1 MTIAG
6 RLIFKGVPNKII
18 WTSKRKRMDSN
29 RKMDRLISYS
39 PSILPNYNITVINFS
54 TTHSTQKQL
63 NQLKIGLDYSFVDE
77 NKYVKMNIAASM
89 ESLAEAVVKGL
100 DNEKREDF
108 HEHLLSYTNILS
120 KNLFFKRLHIEQLNQ
135 R

>member
-1 MTIAG
+1 
-6 RLIFKGVPNKII
+6 
-18 WTSKRKRMDSN
+18 MDSN

-54 TTHSTQKQL
+54 TTHSIQKQL

-108 HEHLLSYTNILS
+108 HELLLSYTNILS
-120 KNLFFKRLHIEQLNQ
+120 KNLFFKRLHIQQLKQ

>member
-6 RLIFKGVPNKII
+6 RLIFKGVQNKII

-39 PSILPNYNITVINFS
+39 PSITPDYSIPIINFS

-63 NQLKIGLDYSFVDE
+63 N
-77 NKYVKMNIAASM
+77 
-89 ESLAEAVVKGL
+89 
-100 DNEKREDF
+100 
-108 HEHLLSYTNILS
+108 
-120 KNLFFKRLHIEQLNQ
+120 
-135 R
+135 

>member
-6 RLIFKGVPNKII
+6 SLISKGVPNKII
-18 WTSKRKRMDSN
+18 WTSRRKRMDSN

-39 PSILPNYNITVINFS
+39 PSITPNYSIPIINFS

-63 NQLKIGLDYSFVDE
+63 NQLKIGYAE
-77 NKYVKMNIAASM
+77 MNIAASM
-89 ESLAEAVVKGL
+89 ESLAEAVVKSL
-100 DNEKREDF
+100 DNKKRKDF
-108 HEHLLSYTNILS
+108 HEILRSYTNILS
-120 KNLFFKRLHIEQLNQ
+120 KNLFFKRLHIQQLETLNQ

>member
-6 RLIFKGVPNKII
+6 RLIFKRVPNKII

-29 RKMDRLISYS
+29 RKMDS
-39 PSILPNYNITVINFS
+39 PSITPNYSIPIINFS

-77 NKYVKMNIAASM
+77 NKHAKMNIAASM

-100 DNEKREDF
+100 DNKKREDF
-108 HEHLLSYTNILS
+108 HEILQSYTNILS
-120 KNLFFKRLHIEQLNQ
+120 RNLFFKRLHIQQLKTLNQ